1 MKRRRVV
8 SAVILSWFC
17 LGLMNAP
24 VSAQDAV
31 KPQFVIIGHAGVSET
46 LTHDEIKQIFL
57 GRMTRKNG
65 NSLGFII
72 LKDKTVY
79 AAFLKASVGKTIAQ
93 YTNYWKKQVFTG
105 KGRMPKMFDD
115 PADAQAYVA
124 ETEGAI
130 SFLPSTLDVDDAV
143 HTITI
148 TE

>member
-1 MKRRRVV
+1 MKKRRFV
-8 SAVILSWFC
+8 SAIILSWFC
-17 LGLMNAP
+17 LGILNAP

-31 KPQFVIIGHAGVSET
+31 KPQFVIIGHAGVPET

-72 LKDKTVY
+72 LKDDTVY

-105 KGRMPKMFDD
+105 KGRMPKIFED
-115 PADAQAYVA
+115 PADVQVYVV
-124 ETEGAI
+124 ETEGVI
-130 SFLPSTLDVDDAV
+130 SFLPSTIDINDAV
-143 HTITI
+143 HIITI

>member
-8 SAVILSWFC
+8 SAIVLLWFC
-17 LGLMNAP
+17 LGLVNAP
-24 VSAQDAV
+24 SSAQNAV
-31 KPQFVIIGHAGVSET
+31 KPQFMIIGHAGVPET

-72 LKDKTVY
+72 LKDATVY

-105 KGRMPKMFDD
+105 KGRMPKMFEY
-115 PADAQAYVA
+115 PADVQAYVA
-124 ETEGAI
+124 ATEGAI
-130 SFLPSTLDVDDAV
+130 SFLPSTIDIDDAV
-143 HTITI
+143 HLITI

>member
-8 SAVILSWFC
+8 FTIIFLWFC
-17 LGLMNAP
+17 LGLVNAL
-24 VSAQDAV
+24 VSAQEAA
-31 KPQFVIIGHAGVSET
+31 KPQFVIIGHAGVSEI

-79 AAFLKASVGKTIAQ
+79 AAFLKASVGKTVAQ

-105 KGRMPKMFDD
+105 KGRMPKMFED
-115 PADAQAYVA
+115 PADVQAYVA

-130 SFLPSTLDVDDAV
+130 SFLPSTIDVDDAV
-143 HTITI
+143 HLITI